1 MTVYLETSTREWGAT
16 GKSYL
21 VSTFNTNKVKIS
33 NKYSL
38 EDGAHEKTLNK
49 FVKMFKRD
57 EISTRRI
64 IIY

>member
-21 VSTFNTNKVKIS
+21 VSTFNTDKVKIY

-38 EDGAHEKTLNK
+38 EDGAHEKTLND
-49 FVKMFKRD
+49 FVKMFKR
-57 EISTRRI
+57 
-64 IIY
+64 